1 MYVNNYERD
10 RYARRR
16 LSVANKFRKRRANA
30 VSNLDSDIEGAQ
42 RHSDGI
48 LESNTDSQ
56 ASDQVFREGTRGT
69 EERPAPAAPIPIDAL
84 LALMQTVKI
93 VSAGPK
99 TDIRLPSFDDERN
112 LLLFLKQFS
121 DVAEANR

>member
-1 MYVNNYERD
+1 MSDSDSNMND
-10 RYARRR
+10 ARR
-16 LSVANKFRKRRANA
+16 NF
-30 VSNLDSDIEGAQ
+30 
-42 RHSDGI
+42 DGI
-48 LESNTDSQ
+48 LESDADSQ

-112 LLLFLKQFS
+112 LLLFS
-121 DVAEANR
+121 DVAEANG